1 MGNTMRGTSKTTT
14 ETALEFTTTQTQIS
28 TMVNGRMISVL
39 AADAFSQLGAASSMG
54 CS

>member
-39 AADAFSQLGAASSMG
+39 AADAFSQLGVAS
-54 CS
+54 